1 MVGILINKNYKYE
14 DVVLESGAKVTA
26 HNVTIQDEKVARV
39 ENGNVSIES
48 GKDMLSFSFSI
59 YNYGPDGKKTYNL
72 NNVPENVDGQK
83 IVKEFVDFV
92 ENDVVS

>member
-1 MVGILINKNYKYE
+1 MVGILVNSVYKY
-14 DVVLESGAKVTA
+14 DNVVLESGAKVIA

-39 ENGNVSIES
+39 ENGNVSIKS
-48 GKDMLSFSFSI
+48 GEDTLSFSFSI
-59 YNYGPDGKKTYNL
+59 YNYGIDGRKTYNL
-72 NNVPENVDGQK
+72 NNVPEGVDGQA

>member
-14 DVVLESGAKVTA
+14 NAILASGAKVSA
-26 HNVTIQDEKVARV
+26 SEVTINDGKVERINSGSVVV
-39 ENGNVSIES
+39 EEG
-48 GKDMLSFSFSI
+48 SFSFSI

-83 IVKEFVDFV
+83 IVKEFVEFV
-92 ENDVVS
+92 EADLA